1 MHTYWVWFSLLPELT
16 LRQKQKL
23 LKAFPNPEDLY
34 ALAETDALTMLP
46 EDRRQALLNK
56 DLKETK
62 KVLQQCANKGIDILP
77 ISHPAY
83 PSKLR
88 QISDPPIVLYY
99 RGILPDFENVPV
111 ISVVGTRKAT
121 TYGLNSAGL
130 LSQQI
135 TACGGVV
142 ASGGASGIDTHAL
155 QGALDAGGRPVAVL
169 GCGVDIV
176 YPPTNRRLFSQI
188 VKTGCLISEYAPGV
202 RPKPW
207 QFPARNRIISGIADG
222 VLVVEAPERSGALI
236 TARLA
241 LEQGRDVFVV
251 PGNIDVL
258 SCSGSNLLL
267 RDGAYVAINGA
278 DVVKIYENYYP
289 EAVKTPAVL
298 PENYKAKTQEEDRPQ
313 QQPDKKV
320 IDNSPLK
327 PYHFINDGASQ
338 LTPDECK
345 LLGCLTKEPK
355 SVDDVIAQMDMPAP
369 VVLGMLTNLTL
380 RGIVLQHSGR
390 RVSAK

>member
-1 MHTYWVWFSLLPELT
+1 MWFSLLPELT
-16 LRQKQKL
+16 LRQKHIL
-23 LKAFPNPEDLY
+23 LETFPDPEDLY
-34 ALAETDALTMLP
+34 ALTQTDKLSMLP
-46 EDRRQALLNK
+46 EERRHALMNK
-56 DLKETK
+56 DLSETR
-62 KVLQQCANKGIDILP
+62 KVLRQCVSKGINILP
-77 ISHPAY
+77 ISDPAY
-83 PSKLR
+83 PGKLK
-88 QISDPPIVLYY
+88 QLNDSPIILYY
-99 RGILPDFENVPV
+99 RGILPDFEKVPV

-121 TYGLNSAGL
+121 TYGLNSADL

-135 TACGGVV
+135 TASGGLV

-155 QGALDAGGRPVAVL
+155 QSALDAAGQPVAVL

-176 YPPTNRRLFSQI
+176 YPPTNRRLFSEI
-188 VKTGCLISEYAPGV
+188 VQSGCLLSEYPPGV

-278 DVVKIYENYYP
+278 DVVKTYKSRYP
-289 EAVKTPAVL
+289 DAVKEHLAPIKKESA
-298 PENYKAKTQEEDRPQ
+298 Q
-313 QQPDKKV
+313 QRPDKKV
-320 IDNSPLK
+320 IDNSLST

-338 LTPDECK
+338 LTPEECK
-345 LLGCLTKEPK
+345 LLGCLTREPRP
-355 SVDDVIAQMDMPAP
+355 VDDIIARMDMPAP
-369 VVLGMLTNLTL
+369 VVLGMITNLSL
-380 RGIVLQHSGR
+380 QGLVLQHSGR